1 MFNCSWVMFN
11 CESFTSSATGAC
23 GLQARHDSDG
33 IGEAHRGEPTRQEI
47 EQSISLGGLLQRF
60 V

>member
-1 MFNCSWVMFN
+1 MFN

-23 GLQARHDSDG
+23 GLQARHDSDR